1 MKKTF
6 VSGAVALL
14 MSLPMTGFAEA
25 NKTPGDMP
33 AEAQQ
38 AMSGHL
44 MGYNKCMMESR
55 LSTSKSG
62 KDAQQHADEIMSGC
76 ETHLDSLDELLTE
89 NEVDA
94 HLIAGMKKSMRS
106 RAARQLMART
116 MNNLAAQAAAASN
129 ADNMAQPAE

>member
-44 MGYNKCMMESR
+44 MDYNKCMMESR

-62 KDAQQHADEIMSGC
+62 KDAQQHADEIMAGC
-76 ETHLDSLDELLTE
+76 ETHLDSLGELLAA

-94 HLIAGMKKSMRS
+94 NLTEGMKKSMRS

-129 ADNMAQPAE
+129 ADEMQQPAE

>member
-6 VSGAVALL
+6 VSASAALL
-14 MSLPMTGFAEA
+14 FSLPVISFAEA

-33 AEAQQ
+33 TEAQQ
-38 AMSGHL
+38 AMSGHIT
-44 MGYNKCMMESR
+44 GYNKCMMESR
-55 LSTSKSG
+55 LSASKNG
-62 KDAQQHADEIMSGC
+62 QDAQQNADEIMSSC
-76 ETHLDSLDELLTE
+76 ETHLDQLSDLLAE

-94 HLIAGMKKSMRS
+94 GLAEGMKKTMRS

-129 ADNMAQPAE
+129 ADKMESAE

>member
-6 VSGAVALL
+6 ISVSAALL
-14 MSLPMTGFAEA
+14 FTLPVIGFAEA
-25 NKTPGDMP
+25 NKLPADMP
-33 AEAQQ
+33 EKAQI

-44 MGYNKCMMESR
+44 TGYNKCMMQSR

-62 KDAQQHADEIMSGC
+62 KDAQQHADDIMTGC
-76 ETHLDSLDELLTE
+76 ETHLDELGELLAE
-89 NEVDA
+89 HEVDA
-94 HLIAGMKKSMRS
+94 ALTEGMKKTMRS

-129 ADNMAQPAE
+129 ADKIESAE